1 MSTPEFNP
9 SDPFAMFRQLWQN
22 ATPPAAQPFMPPMTE
37 ADIERKINEL
47 RVVESWLTMN
57 LGMLSMQI
65 KALEMQKVALAALK
79 PSQHGKGQEK

>member
-1 MSTPEFNP
+1 MSSPEFNP

-37 ADIERKINEL
+37 ADIERKIAEL

-65 KALEMQKVALAALK
+65 KALEMQKAAIAALK
-79 PSQHGKGQEK
+79 QAQGGQKPAE